1 MACNTINSS
10 IGIFTLAILAVLIVA
25 VALGDDTR
33 RSRMAFA
40 AVLTLHAVNT
50 FGGLLAQRFTG
61 LDDTFSIM
69 MTYIG
74 NYGTY
79 MVGPVAVTGFILLAC
94 ANLPTDLSP
103 KARRTTTG
111 LIVTPGVLNMLL
123 IILNLWTGW
132 VFRIG
137 EGNAFAWGPLHMLPD
152 DMAALQILVSLLVV
166 PLANAGG
173 AKHVLLQWL
182 ALFMLPIAAGIVENR
197 HDSLTLMYPAIA
209 FSLMI
214 LFILRRQSNEE
225 RRILAEHELA
235 ESKAKLFT
243 EQLHPHFIF
252 NSLTAIQELC
262 MEDSTRARKAV
273 QELSVYLRGNIDAVG
288 ESQLV
293 PVRKEIQHVKA
304 YLGLVQ
310 TDTPHSIKISWNIRT
325 LDFRLPPLSM
335 QPLVEHAVK
344 FHLPYAYDPALVI
357 KVWHDDVADY
367 ISVHDDVESE
377 CPEEADH
384 HTASLDRVA
393 KRLGIICNGSL
404 TYASDHGTTLTI
416 TIPKGGNA

>member
-123 IILNLWTGW
+123 IILNPWTGW
-132 VFRIG
+132 AFRIG
-137 EGNAFAWGPLHMLPD
+137 EGNAFVWGPLHMLPD
-152 DMAALQILVSLLVV
+152 DMAALQMLVSLLVV

-273 QELSVYLRGNIDAVG
+273 QELSVYLRGNIDAVRRIPTG
-288 ESQLV
+288 ARAQGNPACQGIPRPGADRHPAQHQNILEHTHIGFPSSATQHAAFGGACRQI
-293 PVRKEIQHVKA
+293 PSSIRVR
-304 YLGLVQ
+304 
-310 TDTPHSIKISWNIRT
+310 S
-325 LDFRLPPLSM
+325 
-335 QPLVEHAVK
+335 
-344 FHLPYAYDPALVI
+344 
-357 KVWHDDVADY
+357 
-367 ISVHDDVESE
+367 
-377 CPEEADH
+377 
-384 HTASLDRVA
+384 
-393 KRLGIICNGSL
+393 
-404 TYASDHGTTLTI
+404 GTRHQ
-416 TIPKGGNA
+416 GMAR

>member
-79 MVGPVAVTGFILLAC
+79 MVGPVAVTGFIL
-94 ANLPTDLSP
+94 PTDLSP

-123 IILNLWTGW
+123 IILNPWTGW

-209 FSLMI
+209 FSLM
-214 LFILRRQSNEE
+214 ILRRQSNEE

-304 YLGLVQ
+304 
-310 TDTPHSIKISWNIRT
+310 HSIKISWNIRT

-393 KRLGIICNGSL
+393 KRLGAKTQGRQRE
-404 TYASDHGTTLTI
+404 H
-416 TIPKGGNA
+416 

>member
-123 IILNLWTGW
+123 IILNPWTGW

-137 EGNAFAWGPLHMLPD
+137 EGNAFVWGPLHMLPD
-152 DMAALQILVSLLVV
+152 DMAALQMLVSLLVV

-273 QELSVYLRGNIDAVG
+273 QELSVYLAAT
-288 ESQLV
+288 SM
-293 PVRKEIQHVKA
+293 
-304 YLGLVQ
+304 
-310 TDTPHSIKISWNIRT
+310 
-325 LDFRLPPLSM
+325 LSEN
-335 QPLVEHAVK
+335 PNWC
-344 FHLPYAYDPALVI
+344 PYARKSSMSRHTSAWCRPTPRTASKYPGTYAH
-357 KVWHDDVADY
+357 W
-367 ISVHDDVESE
+367 ISVFRHSA
-377 CPEEADH
+377 CSLWWSMPSNSIF
-384 HTASLDRVA
+384 HTRMIRHSSSRY
-393 KRLGIICNGSL
+393 GTMTWL
-404 TYASDHGTTLTI
+404 TTSACMTMSNPNAPKKPTI
-416 TIPKGGNA
+416 TRPAWIAWPNGWVSSAMVPSHTPVITERP

>member
-123 IILNLWTGW
+123 IILNPWTCW

-137 EGNAFAWGPLHMLPD
+137 EGNAFAWGASAH
-152 DMAALQILVSLLVV
+152 
-166 PLANAGG
+166 
-173 AKHVLLQWL
+173 
-182 ALFMLPIAAGIVENR
+182 AAG
-197 HDSLTLMYPAIA
+197 
-209 FSLMI
+209 
-214 LFILRRQSNEE
+214 
-225 RRILAEHELA
+225 
-235 ESKAKLFT
+235 
-243 EQLHPHFIF
+243 
-252 NSLTAIQELC
+252 
-262 MEDSTRARKAV
+262 
-273 QELSVYLRGNIDAVG
+273 
-288 ESQLV
+288 
-293 PVRKEIQHVKA
+293 
-304 YLGLVQ
+304 
-310 TDTPHSIKISWNIRT
+310 
-325 LDFRLPPLSM
+325 
-335 QPLVEHAVK
+335 
-344 FHLPYAYDPALVI
+344 
-357 KVWHDDVADY
+357 
-367 ISVHDDVESE
+367 
-377 CPEEADH
+377 
-384 HTASLDRVA
+384 
-393 KRLGIICNGSL
+393 
-404 TYASDHGTTLTI
+404 
-416 TIPKGGNA
+416 

>member
-123 IILNLWTGW
+123 IILNPWTGW

-152 DMAALQILVSLLVV
+152 DMAALQMLVSLLVV

-252 NSLTAIQELC
+252 NSLTAHRIVQSAQPHRVGKRGTYHSTLFRGFRCVSSRRTVEVRSQQIQ
-262 MEDSTRARKAV
+262 
-273 QELSVYLRGNIDAVG
+273 
-288 ESQLV
+288 
-293 PVRKEIQHVKA
+293 
-304 YLGLVQ
+304 
-310 TDTPHSIKISWNIRT
+310 
-325 LDFRLPPLSM
+325 
-335 QPLVEHAVK
+335 
-344 FHLPYAYDPALVI
+344 
-357 KVWHDDVADY
+357 
-367 ISVHDDVESE
+367 
-377 CPEEADH
+377 
-384 HTASLDRVA
+384 
-393 KRLGIICNGSL
+393 GIIRVSC
-404 TYASDHGTTLTI
+404 AS
-416 TIPKGGNA
+416 

>member
-123 IILNLWTGW
+123 IILNPWTGW

-137 EGNAFAWGPLHMLPD
+137 EGNAFAWGPLHML
-152 DMAALQILVSLLVV
+152 SLI
-166 PLANAGG
+166 
-173 AKHVLLQWL
+173 H
-182 ALFMLPIAAGIVENR
+182 I
-197 HDSLTLMYPAIA
+197 
-209 FSLMI
+209 
-214 LFILRRQSNEE
+214 
-225 RRILAEHELA
+225 
-235 ESKAKLFT
+235 
-243 EQLHPHFIF
+243 
-252 NSLTAIQELC
+252 
-262 MEDSTRARKAV
+262 
-273 QELSVYLRGNIDAVG
+273 
-288 ESQLV
+288 
-293 PVRKEIQHVKA
+293 
-304 YLGLVQ
+304 
-310 TDTPHSIKISWNIRT
+310 
-325 LDFRLPPLSM
+325 
-335 QPLVEHAVK
+335 
-344 FHLPYAYDPALVI
+344 
-357 KVWHDDVADY
+357 
-367 ISVHDDVESE
+367 
-377 CPEEADH
+377 
-384 HTASLDRVA
+384 
-393 KRLGIICNGSL
+393 
-404 TYASDHGTTLTI
+404 
-416 TIPKGGNA
+416 

>member
-1 MACNTINSS
+1 
-10 IGIFTLAILAVLIVA
+10 
-25 VALGDDTR
+25 
-33 RSRMAFA
+33 
-40 AVLTLHAVNT
+40 
-50 FGGLLAQRFTG
+50 
-61 LDDTFSIM
+61 
-69 MTYIG
+69 
-74 NYGTY
+74 
-79 MVGPVAVTGFILLAC
+79 
-94 ANLPTDLSP
+94 
-103 KARRTTTG
+103 
-111 LIVTPGVLNMLL
+111 
-123 IILNLWTGW
+123 
-132 VFRIG
+132 
-137 EGNAFAWGPLHMLPD
+137 
-152 DMAALQILVSLLVV
+152 
-166 PLANAGG
+166 
-173 AKHVLLQWL
+173 
-182 ALFMLPIAAGIVENR
+182 MLPIAAGIVENR

-214 LFILRRQSNEE
+214 LFILRRQNNEE

-273 QELSVYLRGNIDAVG
+273 QELSVYLHGNIDAVG

-310 TDTPHSIKISWNIRT
+310 TDTPHSIKTSWNIRT

-335 QPLVEHAVK
+335 QPLVGHAVK
-344 FHLPYAYDPALVI
+344 FHLPYAYDSALVI

-377 CPEEADH
+377 YPRRSRPSH
-384 HTASLDRVA
+384 
-393 KRLGIICNGSL
+393 GQPGSRGQTVRYHL
-404 TYASDHGTTLTI
+404 QWFPHVRQ
-416 TIPKGGNA
+416 